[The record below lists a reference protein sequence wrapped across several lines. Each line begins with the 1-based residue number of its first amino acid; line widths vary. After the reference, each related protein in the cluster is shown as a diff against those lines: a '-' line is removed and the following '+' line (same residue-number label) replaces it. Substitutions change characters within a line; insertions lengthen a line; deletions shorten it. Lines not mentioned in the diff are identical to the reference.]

1 MGDLLE
7 ASKRNINSLI
17 GKPPVL
23 PVRLSKFLHS
33 RCYNK
38 YHIVFLHVMYGCD
51 VALVVR
57 PCLILFTKTF
67 GSFSNQLA

>member
-23 PVRLSKFLHS
+23 PVRLSMFLHS

-38 YHIVFLHVMYGCD
+38 YHIVFLHVMHGYD

-57 PCLILFTKTF
+57 PCLILFHKNF
-67 GSFSNQLA
+67 AKIQHFAV